1 MTEITVN
8 GMTCTS
14 CATHVKDA
22 LEKIPGVNAAVVS
35 YPESRAQVMADTAVS
50 HNQLLAAIAAL
61 GYQGSIRVGDFKD
74 EPKIR
79 DALEGAGL
87 HIAIIG
93 SGGAA
98 MAAALKAVEQGA
110 TVTLIERG
118 TIGGTCVN
126 IGCVPSKIMIRAA
139 HIAHLRRESPF
150 DGGIAATVPAI
161 DRSKLLAQ
169 QQARVD
175 ELRHAKYEG
184 ILDGNPA
191 ITVLHGEARFKDD
204 QSLVV
209 RLNEGGEREVTFD
222 RCLVATGASPAVPP
236 IPGLK
241 ESPYWTSTEALVSD
255 TIPARLAVI
264 GSSVVALELA
274 QAFARLGSQVTI
286 LARST
291 LFFREDP
298 AIGEAVTAAFRAE
311 GIEVLEHTQAS
322 QVAHVN
328 GEFVL
333 TTGHGELRAD
343 KLLVAT
349 GRAPNTR
356 SLALDAAGVTVN
368 AQGAIVIDQGM
379 RTSNPNIYAAGDCTD
394 QPQFVYVAA
403 AAGTRAAINMTGGD
417 AALNLTAMPAV
428 VFTDPQVATVGYSE
442 AEAHHDGIETDSR
455 TLTLD
460 NVPRALANFDTRGFI
475 KLVIEEGSGRLI
487 GVQAVAPEAG
497 ELIQTAVLAIRNRM
511 TVQELADQLFPYL
524 TMVEGLKLAAQTPLG
539 EICRYRVC
547 RVMPSSRHRSPTLV
561 SGCPIAA
568 IARRSLAAVI
578 LNGRPPFRP
587 RARADAKPAMVRS
600 AINSRSNSANA
611 AKMPKTSLPAAVV
624 VSMAAPWP
632 VNTLRPMPRAVRSCT
647 VLMRWRKSRPS
658 RSSFHTTSVSP
669 GRSAFRQLTK
679 PGRSSRLPDAWSS

>member
-1 MTEITVN
+1 MTTLKIT
-8 GMTCTS
+8 GMTCDS
-14 CATHVKDA
+14 CAVHVKEA
-22 LEKIPGVNAAVVS
+22 LEKVPGVQSANVS
-35 YPESRAQVMADTAVS
+35 YTKGSAKLAVEAGTS
-50 HNQLLAAIAAL
+50 PDALTSAVAGL
-61 GYQGSIRVGDFKD
+61 GYRATLADAPVPPVGGGLLVKMREWLGSGDKAGD
-74 EPKIR
+74 
-79 DALEGAGL
+79 DGGGL
-87 HIAIIG
+87 HIAVIG

-110 TVTLIERG
+110 HVTLIERG

-150 DGGIAATVPAI
+150 DGGMPPTPPTIL
-161 DRSKLLAQ
+161 RERLLAQ

-184 ILDGNPA
+184 ILDDNPA
-191 ITVLHGEARFKDD
+191 ISVLHGEARFKDGH
-204 QSLVV
+204 SLTVQ
-209 RLNEGGEREVTFD
+209 LNGGGERVVTFD
-222 RCLVATGASPAVPP
+222 RCLIATGASPAVPP

-241 ESPYWTSTEALVSD
+241 DTPYWTSTEALVSD
-255 TIPARLAVI
+255 TIPERLAVI

-298 AIGEAVTAAFRAE
+298 AIGEAITAAFRAE

-322 QVAHVN
+322 QVAHEG

-333 TTGHGELRAD
+333 TTAHGELRAD

-349 GRAPNTR
+349 GRSPNTR
-356 SLALDAAGVTVN
+356 SLALDAAGVALN
-368 AQGAIVIDQGM
+368 PQGAIVIDIGL
-379 RTSNPNIYAAGDCTD
+379 RTSAPDIYAAGDCSD

-475 KLVIEEGSGRLI
+475 KLVVEEGSGRLI

-524 TMVEGLKLAAQTPLG
+524 TMVEGLKLAAQTFNKDVKQL
-539 EICRYRVC
+539 
-547 RVMPSSRHRSPTLV
+547 
-561 SGCPIAA
+561 
-568 IARRSLAAVI
+568 
-578 LNGRPPFRP
+578 
-587 RARADAKPAMVRS
+587 
-600 AINSRSNSANA
+600 
-611 AKMPKTSLPAAVV
+611 
-624 VSMAAPWP
+624 
-632 VNTLRPMPRAVRSCT
+632 SCCA
-647 VLMRWRKSRPS
+647 
-658 RSSFHTTSVSP
+658 
-669 GRSAFRQLTK
+669 G
-679 PGRSSRLPDAWSS
+679 